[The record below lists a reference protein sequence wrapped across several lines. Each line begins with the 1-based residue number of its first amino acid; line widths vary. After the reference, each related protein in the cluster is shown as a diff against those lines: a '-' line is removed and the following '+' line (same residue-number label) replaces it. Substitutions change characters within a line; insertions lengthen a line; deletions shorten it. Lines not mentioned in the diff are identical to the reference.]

1 MSRHKALIT
10 RTKRLGGIA
19 LRATFTALFVLSAAP
34 VAAITS
40 PESLHT
46 VYAQATDDIDAI
58 TFDAFMTEKNDDF
71 DTNTELQKQFSDK
84 QKEVL
89 ISLKK
94 LLRENLGNFQKSSA
108 DATFGE
114 IPVDDRYT
122 NIQRVVKAW
131 QKNPFDTGGY
141 YRYLKQMTGND
152 GEKILSCAHRDS
164 FLSDGNSHIDDRYN
178 LWWALRDEE
187 NNKQEDCYY
196 HFRYFAHDDVDNIYQ
211 DVHLTEYAFA
221 PTVYKPLESTYFK
234 ELLKGFKVR
243 YDNLCALEHHKDYAD
258 ATNNNIPTTFF
269 RAKQDP
275 NKSVWYS
282 DRIIT
287 KDNKVFLRTQ
297 FAFSPLLERDGEL
310 LPGGQRQCWNA
321 DIPLH
326 CLGTFVKKLRVA
338 LPKEKIVYKKPEIYV
353 QRPEGIVDDS
363 SLDPLGINNA
373 VWSLSRDNDENKK
386 LKLAIKH
393 LFKQSFIDAM
403 KKDCSISKE
412 QFEEAYKKTS
422 VDFCIGSAGFSDG
435 YKLSSE
441 PFPYAV
447 PFWRVCFA
455 IHVPG
460 LQTQIYPLHS
470 IWQSL
475 DDAKA
480 AARAKIEKMGI
491 SQDLKTSSNTAID
504 KAQNQND
511 IDAVVDEAAAKDT
524 KAPAEEDSGTCPSQT
539 SDASTQTVEDTK
551 TTDTSTQTD
560 ENASTTQSADTSTQT
575 DVGTGS
581 PSNTGSCST
590 SCAGAIAPSATIGDA
605 RPTLMYRLYNPY
617 SHEHLFSTDTCERN
631 YLIRI
636 GWKDEGIVGAVS
648 MFGTEGGVYR
658 LYNATTG
665 EHHYT
670 SDTDELKRCVDAGWQ
685 NEGIMFYS
693 QGDVKMVSMYNP
705 YEKAFYH
712 HYTSDEDEIAKMV
725 KAGWK
730 REEVKWRCSSR
741 W

>member
-10 RTKRLGGIA
+10 RTKWLGGIA
-19 LRATFTALFVLSAAP
+19 LRATFAALFVLSAAP

-71 DTNTELQKQFSDK
+71 DMNTELQKQFSDK

-89 ISLKK
+89 TSLKK
-94 LLRENLGNFQKSSA
+94 LLRENLGNFQKGSA

-122 NIQRVVKAW
+122 NIQHVVKAW

-164 FLSDGNSHIDDRYN
+164 FLSGGDTHIDDRYN
-178 LWWALRDEE
+178 LWWALRGDASNDKSRSFITTQYLLHYTSDPDLSCSPTMLGALDGYYYRKLLDELGM
-187 NNKQEDCYY
+187 QTW
-196 HFRYFAHDDVDNIYQ
+196 F
-211 DVHLTEYAFA
+211 
-221 PTVYKPLESTYFK
+221 ESVEQTDTP
-234 ELLKGFKVR
+234 R
-243 YDNLCALEHHKDYAD
+243 NPALELHKDYWASID
-258 ATNNNIPTTFF
+258 PVITASENTLF
-269 RAKQDP
+269 RARHDTRE
-275 NKSVWYS
+275 SVWFG
-282 DRIIT
+282 DRIVT
-287 KDNKVFLRTQ
+287 SDNKEKVFLRTQ
-297 FAFSPLLERDGEL
+297 FAWSESNDESITN
-310 LPGGQRQCWNA
+310 RQCW
-321 DIPLH
+321 DSKIPLH
-326 CLGTFVKKLRVA
+326 CLGTFVKQLRVST
-338 LPKEKIVYKKPEIYV
+338 PSEKIYYVEPQIWRRYNNPDSLTFLSDPASVADAVKETKK
-353 QRPEGIVDDS
+353 DD
-363 SLDPLGINNA
+363 G
-373 VWSLSRDNDENKK
+373 
-386 LKLAIKH
+386 LKQAIKH
-393 LFKQSFIDAM
+393 LFKPYYIAAM
-403 KKDCSISKE
+403 KNDCSISSKDFE
-412 QFEEAYKKTS
+412 QIYEKAT
-422 VDFCIGSAGFSDG
+422 VDFCGDALQFFYDKNKGEDPQELG
-435 YKLSSE
+435 YGI
-441 PFPYAV
+441 
-447 PFWRVCFA
+447 CFA

-460 LQTQIYPLHS
+460 LQTQIFPLHS

-480 AARAKIEKMGI
+480 AARAKIGKMGI

-504 KAQNQND
+504 RAQDQNAL
-511 IDAVVDEAAAKDT
+511 DAAVDKAAAKDT
-524 KAPAEEDSGTCPSQT
+524 NAPAEEDSGTCPSQT
-539 SDASTQTVEDTK
+539 SDASTQTVDDTK

-575 DVGTGS
+575 DAGTGS
-581 PSNTGSCST
+581 PSNIGSCST
-590 SCAGAIAPSATIGDA
+590 SCAGAIAPSTTNGDA

-648 MFGTEGGVYR
+648 LVGTEGGVYR
-658 LYNATTG
+658 LYNSTTG

-670 SDTDELKRCVDAGWQ
+670 SDTDELKRCVDAGWK

-705 YEKAFYH
+705 YEKKFYH

>member
-19 LRATFTALFVLSAAP
+19 LRATFAALFVLSAAP

-89 ISLKK
+89 TSLKK
-94 LLRENLGNFQKSSA
+94 LLRENLNNFKNRSA
-108 DATFGE
+108 AATFGE

-178 LWWALRDEE
+178 LWWACRSNVTGDILRQFIT
-187 NNKQEDCYY
+187 NYY
-196 HFRYFAHDDVDNIYQ
+196 ALHCISDPDLSFG
-211 DVHLTEYAFA
+211 
-221 PTVYKPLESTYFK
+221 PTLLGTLDSYYYRKLLDKFGMKTWHESINETGIPNPPDF
-234 ELLKGFKVR
+234 
-243 YDNLCALEHHKDYAD
+243 EHHKDYWDDIDPEVAY
-258 ATNNNIPTTFF
+258 TLF
-269 RAKQDP
+269 RARRDAK
-275 NKSVWYS
+275 KSVWFS
-282 DRIIT
+282 DRIVT
-287 KDNKVFLRTQ
+287 SDTSEQVFLRTQ
-297 FAFSPLLERDGEL
+297 FAWTLENNKY
-310 LPGGQRQCWNA
+310 RQCWDCN
-321 DIPLH
+321 IPLH
-326 CLGTFVKKLRVA
+326 CLGTFVKQLRVST
-338 LPKEKIVYKKPEIYV
+338 PSEKIYYVKPKIWRRYNDPDGLSFLSDPESIYDAVKEVKKD
-353 QRPEGIVDDS
+353 EG
-363 SLDPLGINNA
+363 
-373 VWSLSRDNDENKK
+373 
-386 LKLAIKH
+386 LKQAIKH
-393 LFKQSFIDAM
+393 LFKPYYIAAM
-403 KKDCSISKE
+403 KNDCSISRKDFE
-412 QFEEAYKKTS
+412 QIYEKAS
-422 VDFCIGSAGFSDG
+422 VDFCGDG
-435 YKLSSE
+435 MQIFDNTGKLKGTADAS
-441 PFPYAV
+441 YG
-447 PFWRVCFA
+447 VCFA
-455 IHVPG
+455 ISVPG

-480 AARAKIEKMGI
+480 AASKKIAAMEI
-491 SQDLKTSSNTAID
+491 PQELKTSSIAEIA
-504 KAQNQND
+504 KAQDQNA
-511 IDAVVDEAAAKDT
+511 IDAVVDNAAAKDT
-524 KAPAEEDSGTCPSQT
+524 NAPAEEDSGTCPSQT

-575 DVGTGS
+575 DAGTGS

-590 SCAGAIAPSATIGDA
+590 SCAGAIAPSTTNGDA
-605 RPTLMYRLYNPY
+605 KPTLMYRLYNPY

-631 YLIRI
+631 YLTRI

-648 MFGTEGGVYR
+648 LVGTEGGVYR
-658 LYNATTG
+658 LYNSSTG

-670 SDTDELKRCVDAGWQ
+670 SDTDELKRCVDAGWK

-705 YEKAFYH
+705 YEKKFYH

>member
-10 RTKRLGGIA
+10 RTKWLGGIA
-19 LRATFTALFVLSAAP
+19 LRATFAALFVLSAAP

-58 TFDAFMTEKNDDF
+58 EFDAFMSDKTSDY
-71 DTNTELQKQFSDK
+71 DTNTELQNKFTEKRKQ
-84 QKEVL
+84 VL
-89 ISLKK
+89 ASLKQ
-94 LLRENLGNFQKSSA
+94 LLRENLNNFKKGSDA
-108 DATFGE
+108 ATFGE

-122 NIQRVVKAW
+122 NIQHIVNAW
-131 QKNPFDTGGY
+131 QQNPFETSGY
-141 YRYLKQMTGND
+141 YRYLNQMTGND

-178 LWWALRDEE
+178 LWWALRDVE
-187 NNKQEDCYY
+187 NNKPEDCYY
-196 HFRYFAHDDVDNIYQ
+196 HFRYFAHDDVDNIHQ

-221 PTVYKPLESTYFK
+221 PTVYRPLETKYFK

-258 ATNNNIPTTFF
+258 APNNTIPTTFF

-287 KDNKVFLRTQ
+287 KDDKVFLRTQ
-297 FAFSPLLERDGEL
+297 FAFSPLPESEGEL
-310 LPGGQRQCWNA
+310 SPGGQRQCWNA

-353 QRPEGIVDDS
+353 QRPESIVDDS
-363 SLDPLGINNA
+363 AFDPLGINNA
-373 VWSLSRDNDENKK
+373 VWSLSRDIDDNKK
-386 LKLAIKH
+386 LKLAIKR

-403 KKDCSISKE
+403 KKDCSISRE
-412 QFEEAYKKTS
+412 QFEEAYKKAT

-435 YKLSSE
+435 QKLSSV
-441 PFPYAV
+441 PFADAV
-447 PFWRVCFA
+447 PFWRICFA

-460 LQTQIYPLHS
+460 LQTQIYPLHE

-475 DDAKA
+475 DDSKA
-480 AARAKIEKMGI
+480 AASKKIAAMEI
-491 SQDLKTSSNTAID
+491 PQELKTSSTAEIA
-504 KAQNQND
+504 KAQDQNV
-511 IDAVVDEAAAKDT
+511 IDAVVDNAAAKDT
-524 KAPAEEDSGTCPSQT
+524 NAPAEEDSGTCPSQT

-551 TTDTSTQTD
+551 TTDASTQTD

-575 DVGTGS
+575 DAGTGS

-590 SCAGAIAPSATIGDA
+590 SCAGAIAPSTTNGDA
-605 RPTLMYRLYNPY
+605 KPTLMYRLYNPY

-631 YLIRI
+631 YLTRI

-648 MFGTEGGVYR
+648 LMGTEGGVYR
-658 LYNATTG
+658 LYNSSTG

-670 SDTDELKRCVDAGWQ
+670 SDTDELKRCVDAGWK

-705 YEKAFYH
+705 YEKKFYH